1 MSMTMI
7 TTMPGMG
14 TIIMITTTRS
24 LRVLDDFLVRAGLAG
39 VGLALATGPLGSFVV
54 WRRMAYF
61 GDATAH
67 AAILGVA
74 LALATSLPV
83 VLGTLI
89 VALAMAVTVST
100 LAARGWAMD
109 TTLGVLA
116 HGALAIGLV
125 AVSFLPQVRADLS
138 SWLFGDILAV
148 SRMDLAFIWGGAVAV
163 IGLLVWRWQGLL
175 TATLN
180 EELAHAAG
188 LNPDRERLVLTLALA
203 LTVAVAIK
211 VVGALLIAAMLI
223 IPAAA
228 ARGLARTPEVMAIMA
243 AVIGA
248 VSALG
253 GLGLS
258 LGEDTPAGPSI
269 IVVAVGIFAAV
280 AVFGGLRRVSG

>member
-1 MSMTMI
+1 MGMTTRTTTTKT
-7 TTMPGMG
+7 TTM
-14 TIIMITTTRS
+14 
-24 LRVLDDFLVRAGLAG
+24 LDDFLIRAALAG

-74 LALATSLPV
+74 MALATDLPV
-83 VLGTLI
+83 VAGTLT

-116 HGALAIGLV
+116 HSALALGLV
-125 AVSFLPQVRADLS
+125 AVSFVPGARTDLS
-138 SWLFGDILAV
+138 AWLFGDILAV
-148 SRMDLAFIWGGAVAV
+148 SRGDLLFIWGGAGLVVA
-163 IGLLVWRWQGLL
+163 LMLWRWQALL

-180 EELAHAAG
+180 EDLAHASG
-188 LNPDRERLVLTLALA
+188 LNPARERLVLTLALA
-203 LTVAVAIK
+203 VVVAVAIK

-228 ARGLARTPEVMAIMA
+228 ARGLARTPESMAVLA
-243 AVIGA
+243 SLIGA
-248 VSALG
+248 ASTLG
-253 GLGLS
+253 GLQLS
-258 LGEDTPAGPSI
+258 LWQDTPAGPSI
-269 IVVAVGIFAAV
+269 ITAAAVIFALSASL
-280 AVFGGLRRVSG
+280 GRMRRG